1 MFRVAFFSLM
11 LMACSF
17 RAPQVSPVTS
27 SGPSVGLFSYWVDID
42 SGEHFDLSGA
52 FDVALIDAIG
62 DLGFSG
68 VSTDGSVE
76 GEVRGLEVKAK
87 ASLFS
92 QLQGQFRW
100 VVSVEATLV
109 QNSQGEQSTETIS
122 VDIPVYLRYQ
132 HQGEA
137 EAFEAA
143 APALERA
150 LTPLLIGLR

>member
-42 SGEHFDLSGA
+42 SGEHFDLNGA
-52 FDVALIDAIG
+52 FDAALLDA
-62 DLGFSG
+62 LSERGFTGISTD
-68 VSTDGSVE
+68 VSTE
-76 GEVRGLEVKAK
+76 GDVRGLEVKAK

-109 QNSQGEQSTETIS
+109 QNSQSEPTTETIS

-150 LTPLLIGLR
+150 LTPLLSDLR